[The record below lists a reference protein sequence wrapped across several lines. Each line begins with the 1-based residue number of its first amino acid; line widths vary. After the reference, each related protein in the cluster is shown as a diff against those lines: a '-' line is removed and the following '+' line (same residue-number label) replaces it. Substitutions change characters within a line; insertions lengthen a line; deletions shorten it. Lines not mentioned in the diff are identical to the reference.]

1 VTASKAGVET
11 PSGKGAGDENF
22 PVGSFLIARPLRP
35 HVAAYYAFAR
45 AIDDIADNPELAPEE
60 KLKRLDAMD
69 RALCEDT
76 ADPELAKAQALRRSL
91 LATGVD
97 FAHARDLVSAFRQDA
112 VKGRYDDWA
121 DLMGYCDRSAA
132 PVGRFLLE
140 LHGEERRHFP
150 YSDALCNAL
159 QVINHLQDCADD
171 YRNLDR
177 VYLPLQW
184 LDEEGETVEALAR
197 PHASRGLRRVLDRCL
212 AHTRRVDGASRPLA
226 RRAEEPAPCHGIGHH
241 RRRRAQADRRTCPP
255 RPPGR
260 ARRAHAHAVSRL
272 WCAGCRGRVFR
283 VKTVSQEELA
293 EGEGEQ
299 HEDHEQHGED
309 GEQDLGDPRRA
320 GRNAAQAEAA
330 GDQRDD
336 QKDDGPSE
344 K

>member
-69 RALCEDT
+69 RALSEDT

-97 FAHARDLVSAFRQDA
+97 FAHARDLVSAFRRDA

-184 LDEEGETVEALAR
+184 LDEEGETVEALAG

-212 AHTRRVDGASRPLA
+212 AHTRELM
-226 RRAEEPAPCHGIGHH
+226 
-241 RRRRAQADRRTCPP
+241 AQADRL
-255 RPPGR
+255 PGALKSR
-260 ARRAHAHAVSRL
+260 RLAMESAIIVAIAHKLIAELARRDP
-272 WCAGCRGRVFR
+272 
-283 VKTVSQEELA
+283 LA
-293 EGEGEQ
+293 ERIELTRMQFLACGVRGV
-299 HEDHEQHGED
+299 
-309 GEQDLGDPRRA
+309 A
-320 GRNAAQAEAA
+320 GGFFA
-330 GDQRDD
+330 
-336 QKDDGPSE
+336 
-344 K
+344 